1 MNISFQRQP
10 QTTIMHRTQWPT
22 TYLSLRCSGAGLPSS
37 SSTEGP
43 LGWQSPSFWDSWLWV
58 GWWMPCRA
66 GWWWLLGEATTWP
79 IHRTRNFLSPG
90 GSEQRLW
97 ISPFS
102 VLVNWKQRGGKGL
115 FRTWDYVLYSLSPC
129 HPKYAKNR
137 FRIQEQ
143 QLDDFQVMSMVPSC
157 HKSRYD

>member
-1 MNISFQRQP
+1 
-10 QTTIMHRTQWPT
+10 
-22 TYLSLRCSGAGLPSS
+22 
-37 SSTEGP
+37 
-43 LGWQSPSFWDSWLWV
+43 
-58 GWWMPCRA
+58 MPCRA

-79 IHRTRNFLSPG
+79 IHRTRNFPSPG

-115 FRTWDYVLYSLSPC
+115 FRIWDYVLYRLSPC
-129 HPKYAKNR
+129 HPNYIKNK

-143 QLDDFQVMSMVPSC
+143 QLDDFQVMSMVPLFSQTQVWLIKLCLDCDISLLQLPRHWDTHTALVFETRGLQARHDVMTITNLRLSSC
-157 HKSRYD
+157 GICS